1 MNRLRVILVDDER
14 LARQQL
20 SKLLHQQAGVHLLGE
35 AANLAEAI
43 ALLAG
48 EPPDV
53 VFLDISMPPENGFDL
68 LPHVPPST
76 QVVFVTAHSEHA
88 IRAFESKALD
98 YLLKPVLPER
108 LTQTIER
115 LHEMASLKRTTAS
128 VVLGDQRNWEKIP
141 VEAISAVIG
150 DGNYSHVHTLTGG
163 NFFVRRPMR
172 DWEKLLSAAGF
183 VVLSRSLVVNPA
195 AFVRLEVVRR
205 EEAILYLIGIPEP
218 IQLGRTASLRARRQL
233 VSA

>member
-20 SKLLHQQAGVHLLGE
+20 SKLLHQQAGVHLVGG

-68 LPHVPPST
+68 LPHVPPAT

-150 DGNYSHVHTLTGG
+150 DGNYSHVYTLTGS

-205 EEAILYLIGIPEP
+205 EEAILHLIGIPEP

-233 VSA
+233 ASA

>member
-20 SKLLHQQAGVHLLGE
+20 SKLLHQQAGVHLVGE

-150 DGNYSHVHTLTGG
+150 DGNYNHVRTLTGS

-195 AFVRLEVVRR
+195 AFIRLEVVRR
-205 EEAILYLIGIPEP
+205 EEAILHLIGIPEP